1 MASDYQT
8 TWHHIQY
15 DCNLHIHCHGN
26 LKTTNV
32 VTLKLRS
39 SLFSSIFNSQLYP
52 VLTIYTYCTGVC
64 QFKLSVFV
72 RHLVGCEIRCEL
84 FGHY

>member
-8 TWHHIQY
+8 TWHQIQY

-39 SLFSSIFNSQLYP
+39 SLFSS
-52 VLTIYTYCTGVC
+52 
-64 QFKLSVFV
+64 
-72 RHLVGCEIRCEL
+72 HL
-84 FGHY
+84 